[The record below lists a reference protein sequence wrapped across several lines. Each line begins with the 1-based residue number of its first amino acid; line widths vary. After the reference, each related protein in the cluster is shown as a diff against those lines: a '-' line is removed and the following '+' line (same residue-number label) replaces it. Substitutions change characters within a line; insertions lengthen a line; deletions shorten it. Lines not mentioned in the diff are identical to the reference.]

1 MIRILLVDDHAM
13 VRKGF
18 RMILGMQ
25 PDFEVVAEASGME
38 EALELIGETHPDV
51 VISDVS
57 MGGEK
62 RGLLL
67 AERITEASLGCRVV
81 ILTMHE
87 EQEYLVAALKAG
99 ALGYVLKSSSD
110 EELAHAVRRANQGE
124 VCICDGMMG
133 RFVKSALGP
142 GVGDG
147 GGLTPRESEIVAL
160 AVKGHSN
167 QDIAVRL
174 SISVK
179 TVESQKTKIMHKL
192 GIETKPELFDYA
204 VRNGLVTL

>member
-1 MIRILLVDDHAM
+1 
-13 VRKGF
+13 
-18 RMILGMQ
+18 MILGQQ
-25 PDFEVVAEASGME
+25 PDFKVVGEASGME
-38 EALELIGETHPDV
+38 EALELISRLRPDV
-51 VISDVS
+51 VVSDVS

-67 AERITEASLGCRVV
+67 AERIAEAGFACKVV
-81 ILTMHE
+81 MLTMHE

-110 EELAHAVRRANQGE
+110 EELLRAVRRAHQGE
-124 VCICDGMMG
+124 VCICDGMMD
-133 RFVKSALGP
+133 RFVRSALGP

-147 GGLTPRESEIVAL
+147 GALTPRESEIVSL

-167 QDIAVRL
+167 QDIASQLGV
-174 SISVK
+174 SVK

-192 GIETKPELFDYA
+192 GIETKPELFEYA
-204 VRNGLVTL
+204 ARNGLIGL